1 MVQVPATERGVSV
14 EELVVYSSHLPL
26 EHTAEDKVRKLA
38 IPVAAKLRA
47 LRLVYLGSD
56 VGLRSDAFGG
66 GDGSVSIV
74 FYSEE
79 TCLEA
84 VVEADGSA
92 SFLVKRGLGYQV
104 EIEEESESASDQ
116 EIDSWLH
123 HIAGRPTWNSSESSD
138 WTCGTIDS
146 GDSATL
152 LSSAPPEPIPIPL
165 MGYGGISVLD
175 ARCVEDD
182 GRGSVCGHIVRWY
195 GDGFPE
201 PVAHW
206 RFRLEDLQ
214 PPLDDRCLVAVPSAS
229 GDVCH
234 RNLHCRSLNQAKNE
248 FLRLIGVWPESIR
261 ICDSGDR
268 EFARPQPD
276 EETQERPKRPQ
287 RPRRRH

>member
-1 MVQVPATERGVSV
+1 M

-123 HIAGRPTWNSSESSD
+123 HIAGRPTWKLVRIIRLDLWDHRQRRFSDLAFKRSS
-138 WTCGTIDS
+138 GAHPDS
-146 GDSATL
+146 
-152 LSSAPPEPIPIPL
+152 P
-165 MGYGGISVLD
+165 
-175 ARCVEDD
+175 D
-182 GRGSVCGHIVRWY
+182 GVRWY
-195 GDGFPE
+195 
-201 PVAHW
+201 
-206 RFRLEDLQ
+206 L
-214 PPLDDRCLVAVPSAS
+214 S
-229 GDVCH
+229 
-234 RNLHCRSLNQAKNE
+234 
-248 FLRLIGVWPESIR
+248 
-261 ICDSGDR
+261 
-268 EFARPQPD
+268 
-276 EETQERPKRPQ
+276 T
-287 RPRRRH
+287 